1 MKKVIILC
9 LLCINVSVMAQ
20 GFVGKGLKYSKS
32 NYDVATTANRLEA
45 VLRQRGFTIF
55 NRIDHAAG
63 AQSVGMDLPP
73 TELIIFGNP
82 KVGTQLMKCQR
93 TVGIDLPQKAL
104 IYKNN
109 AGHVLL
115 AYNDPKY
122 LDFRHKL
129 RGCRDLLNNIKTAL
143 ASIAKA
149 ATK

>member
-20 GFVGKGLKYSKS
+20 DSVGKGLKYSKS

-63 AQSVGMDLPP
+63 AQSVGMNLPP
-73 TELIIFGNP
+73 TELVIFGNP
-82 KVGTQLMKCQR
+82 RVGTQLMKCQR

-104 IYKNN
+104 IYKNS

-115 AYNDPKY
+115 AYNDPMY
-122 LDFRHKL
+122 LDIRHKL